1 MGGDEMKKNIMRYL
15 IYAAVISILLSGS
28 SCNLKDPAAPTD
40 PVGDTNNPPQT
51 GVVTNSITLKSEPGV
66 LPADGITSSRLVA
79 TVRRKDGKVVAD
91 LLPVAFRTTEGNL
104 SDDGFN
110 KLGKEYTFYTVRGE
124 AICYLISSTRDI
136 IARIEARQGDVTA
149 AIRIRFLRTN
159 EDSGRVDL
167 AYFIPPDNPS
177 SIAPPFEVILTATVY
192 NREGETLQ
200 DAKVTFKAD
209 PSGYGYFKNGKN
221 EITHITDNDGEA
233 KAIFRV
239 EDIPADPNAPTNI
252 KIKATSGP
260 VWDQVT
266 IFIAQNDNP
275 IGILLVN
282 PSILEL
288 AGAASQS
295 GTVGLDAT
303 GFTDTEDGTNL
314 IYEYSVLS
322 NSTGCSVSIA
332 PSSGPTTT
340 ATITA
345 NPTAIDGTIVFQVKV
360 TDTQGGVGYD
370 TAELAITIK

>member
-1 MGGDEMKKNIMRYL
+1 MRRIIMRYL
-15 IYAAVISILLSGS
+15 ICAAVISILLSGS

-40 PVGDTNNPPQT
+40 PIGDANNPPQT
-51 GVVTNSITLKSEPGV
+51 GTVTNSITLKSEPGL

-79 TVRRKDGKVVAD
+79 TVRRKDGKVVSD

-124 AICYLISSTRDI
+124 AICYLISSTRDTI
-136 IARIEARQGDVTA
+136 CRVEARQGDITA

-159 EDSGRVDL
+159 EDSGRIDL
-167 AYFIPPDNPS
+167 TADPS
-177 SIAPPFEVILTATVY
+177 SGSAPFESILNAVVY

-200 DAKVTFKAD
+200 DAKVTFTA
-209 PSGYGYFKNGKN
+209 PFGYGYFKNGHN
-221 EITHITDNDGEA
+221 EITHMTDHDGEA
-233 KAIFRV
+233 VAIYRI
-239 EDIPADPNAPTNI
+239 ESIPSDPSAPTNL
-252 KIKATSGP
+252 KIKAESGP

-266 IFIAQNDNP
+266 IFIEQNENP
-275 IGILLVN
+275 AGQLVVD
-282 PSILEL
+282 PTDLEL

-295 GTVGLDAT
+295 ATVGLDAT
-303 GFTDTEDGTNL
+303 GFTDKEDGTNL
-314 IYEYSVLS
+314 IYEFSVLS

-345 NPTAIDGTIVFQVKV
+345 NPTAVDGTIVFQVKV
-360 TDTQGGVGYD
+360 TDTQGGEGYD
-370 TAELAITIK
+370 TAQLAITIT